1 MIPASETF
9 GGTWPFAPHFTER
22 AGFQQHYV
30 DEGRENSGSTIVLLH
45 GEPTWGYLYRH
56 LIGPLSRDHRVIVP
70 DHMGFGK
77 SATPADHSYLA
88 GDHIDNLTSL
98 LIDELDLTDITLVLH
113 DWGGPIGT
121 GFALRHPDRI
131 KAVVAM
137 NTVVGLGLPE
147 QDKAFVSNMSD
158 SLWFQWAN
166 AAAHDGRLDEVLG
179 NAGSTVIHLMLS
191 LMTITHPEIVT
202 PNWVRA
208 YSAHFTD
215 RAACEGVI
223 QFPRQLAVTEASDE
237 QPAFDPAAVA
247 RIQALPAML
256 LYGMQDT
263 ALVPEHIIPAF
274 TAAFPDAPV
283 IEVAN
288 AGHFPQEDNPDAVL
302 AALQLFI
309 HSLR

>member
-131 KAVVAM
+131 RRLIGI
-137 NTVVGLGLPE
+137 NTVMPLGLTT
-147 QDKAFVSNMSD
+147 QIAAFRANMDD

-166 AAAHDGRLDEVLG
+166 PAVLDGRLKEILG
-179 NAGSTVIHLMLS
+179 NAGNSITHLMLS
-191 LMTITHPEIVT
+191 LQGVARPEIMT

-215 RAACEGVI
+215 RAAT
-223 QFPRQLAVTEASDE
+223 RAVVQIPEDHVRAE
-237 QPAFDPAAVA
+237 PAPHPDPAAVA
-247 RIQALPAML
+247 RILALPAML

-309 HSLR
+309 LHRG